1 MQLILASTSVYRKQL
16 LSQMGLQFKALSPD
30 CDETPRANEQPEQL
44 VERLAI
50 GKAKSLMSTVAP
62 SLIIGS
68 DQVACFQQQIIG
80 KPHTKEK
87 AIKQLTLFSGQTVTF
102 HTGVAVV
109 NSDNGH
115 TLSRIC
121 QTRVKF
127 RQLTQQDIVQ
137 YIDIEQPLDCAGSFK
152 SEGLGNVLFEAVS
165 GNDPTALI
173 GLPLITLC
181 ELLRQHKYPI
191 LSSIK

>member
-1 MQLILASTSVYRKQL
+1 
-16 LSQMGLQFKALSPD
+16 MGLQFKALSPD